1 MESDGNALKNLLGI
15 SKCCRRYQGKAT
27 MSQKAAGACDEG
39 SDVLPGG
46 LDLSQLD
53 YVLQTIPGVE
63 DISFIAG
70 RRPHPAMGLR

>member
-39 SDVLPGG
+39 SDVLPSG
-46 LDLSQLD
+46 LDLSQLN
-53 YVLQTIPGVE
+53 YVLYTTPGVE
-63 DISFIAG
+63 DISPIAG
-70 RRPHPAMGLR
+70 RRPHPAI

>member
-1 MESDGNALKNLLGI
+1 
-15 SKCCRRYQGKAT
+15 

-53 YVLQTIPGVE
+53 YVLQTILGVE